1 MRRWHPT
8 VAGFPGVGSEWVG
21 SGAVATKKKKQAQAK
36 ARAQH
41 RQQKAKQKEKARA
54 EQHTHLPKAGTKADD
69 DYLLRRS
76 REDLVDFGVNES
88 HRRGSVNWIVVVAV
102 LALFVLGAVGLL
114 ILTTR

>member
-1 MRRWHPT
+1 
-8 VAGFPGVGSEWVG
+8 
-21 SGAVATKKKKQAQAK
+21 VATKKKKQAQAK

-54 EQHTHLPKAGTKADD
+54 EHHTHLPKAGTKAGTKADD

-88 HRRGSVNWIVVVAV
+88 HRRGTVNWVIVVAV
-102 LALFVLGAVGLL
+102 LALFVVGAVGLL